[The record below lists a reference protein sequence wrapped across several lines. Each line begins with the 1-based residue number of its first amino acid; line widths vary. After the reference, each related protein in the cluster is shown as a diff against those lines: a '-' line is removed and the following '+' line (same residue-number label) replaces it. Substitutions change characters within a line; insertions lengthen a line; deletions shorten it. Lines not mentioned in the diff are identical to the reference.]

1 MYIDCS
7 DIKTKFLS
15 KSSLETV
22 KIEASLSDA
31 VMSNAK
37 ISAVEVTQQQFRQ
50 VVKEKSLSTCRFS
63 KEEMIRLFSS
73 NENVKSLKMKN
84 LSRSLIKKRNKERR
98 QRRKQRKYSQ
108 KTGKRLK
115 RK

>member
-1 MYIDCS
+1 M
-7 DIKTKFLS
+7 
-15 KSSLETV
+15 

-31 VMSNAK
+31 VMSDAK
-37 ISAVEVTQQQFRQ
+37 ISTVEVTQHQFRQ
-50 VVKEKSLSTCRFS
+50 LMKEKSFSTCRFS
-63 KEEMIRLFSS
+63 KEEMIRSFSS
-73 NENVKSLKMKN
+73 IEYIKSLKMKK

-98 QRRKQRKYSQ
+98 KRRKQHKYAQ